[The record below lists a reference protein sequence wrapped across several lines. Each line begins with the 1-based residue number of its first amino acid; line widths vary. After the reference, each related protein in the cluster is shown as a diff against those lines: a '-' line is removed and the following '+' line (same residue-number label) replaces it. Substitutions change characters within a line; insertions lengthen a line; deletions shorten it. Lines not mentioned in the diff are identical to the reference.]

1 MTVLAD
7 NMAVALSAERLELR
21 PGDSTEVEVTV
32 RNGGQTVE
40 HYSTSVVGLP
50 RGARYTAEPA
60 ISHLMPG
67 DAATVKVR
75 ISLPDGSDAQAG
87 RHTLGMLVRSP
98 YHGDISRCEEFDLHV
113 APVAALTMTAHPQ
126 VVVGGWSGKF
136 ALNLTNSG
144 NTPLSVALTCTDP
157 EDAVLFS
164 FRPRHPTVQP
174 GGSTRVRMNVRA
186 TRPWTGTQVRRALTV
201 RAKADPDLSAEEALT
216 FVQRPQL
223 AAGLLRLL
231 AMVLGVAVMA
241 GAVIIG
247 ALLVRHNN
255 KPPQV
260 PGPHEGRTAPPGV
273 SVPTTPPGVKP
284 PPDGKKPVNESSNV
298 PNPPPAVNVTVVDFS
313 RRANGEPA
321 GDRIIEG
328 DEYAKSGIAL
338 TSDTQVAPAVCKDA
352 NAVALRTNQT
362 LGSFLTSARPA
373 GAYLCNTQPIRITF
387 TKPAKEV
394 QLTYSGLGA
403 QYKAT
408 LQLSDGTL
416 QQVAGGSKQDTTP
429 QTLTYTAKGD
439 ATILGLVF
447 GHASPDPQAKDPTI
461 IKRLVFTPAG

>member
-1 MTVLAD
+1 VQAD

-32 RNGGQTVE
+32 RNSGQTVE

-67 DAATVKVR
+67 DAGTVKVR
-75 ISLPDGSDAQAG
+75 ISLPDGSDAAAG
-87 RHTLGMLVRSP
+87 RHILGMLVRSP

-113 APVAALTMTAHPQ
+113 APVAALAMTAHPQ
-126 VVVGGWSGKF
+126 VVVGGWSGRY

-164 FRPRHPTVQP
+164 FRPKHPTVQP
-174 GGSTRVRMNVRA
+174 GGSARVRMNVRA

-201 RAKADPDLSAEEALT
+201 RAKADPDLSAEQALT

-231 AMVLGVAVMA
+231 AMALGVVVMA
-241 GAVIIG
+241 AAVIIG

-255 KPPQV
+255 KSQV
-260 PGPHEGRTAPPGV
+260 PGPGDAQKQPGVAVPSVPPGEK
-273 SVPTTPPGVKP
+273 PPAVKP
-284 PPDGKKPVNESSNV
+284 PPGGQPVPQATNLPPD
-298 PNPPPAVNVTVVDFS
+298 PNATVVDFS
-313 RRANGEPA
+313 RQANGEPA
-321 GDRIIEG
+321 GDRIIQG
-328 DEYAKSGIAL
+328 DEYAKSGVAL
-338 TSDTQVAPAVCKDA
+338 TTDTQVAPAGCKDA
-352 NAVALRTNQT
+352 TALALRTNQT

-373 GAYLCNTQPIRITF
+373 GVDLCNTQPIRMTF

-394 QLTYSGLGA
+394 RLTYGGLGA
-403 QYKAT
+403 QYRVT
-408 LQLSDGTL
+408 LQLSDGSI
-416 QQVAGGSKQDTTP
+416 QQVAGASKLDTP
-429 QTLTYTAKGD
+429 QTLSYAAKGD
-439 ATILGLVF
+439 LTISWLVF

-461 IKRLVFTPAG
+461 VKRLAFTPAG

>member
-1 MTVLAD
+1 MLAD

-67 DAATVKVR
+67 DASTVKVR
-75 ISLPDGSDAQAG
+75 ISLPDGSDAAAG

-113 APVAALTMTAHPQ
+113 VPVAALTMTAYPQ
-126 VVVGGWSGKF
+126 VVTGGWSGKF

-144 NTPLSVALTCTDP
+144 NTPLSVGLTCTDP

-164 FRPRHPTVQP
+164 FRPKQPTVAP
-174 GGSTRVRMNVRA
+174 GGSTRVRMHVRA
-186 TRPWTGTQVRRALTV
+186 TRPWTGSQVRRALTV
-201 RAKADPDLSAEEALT
+201 RAKADPDLAAEQALT

-223 AAGLLRLL
+223 AAGLLRVL
-231 AMVLGVAVMA
+231 AMALGVAVMA
-241 GAVIIG
+241 AAVIIG
-247 ALLVRHNN
+247 ALLVRH
-255 KPPQV
+255 KGGGSSEV
-260 PGPHEGRTAPPGV
+260 PRANPTAEPPGV
-273 SVPTTPPGVKP
+273 SVPAVPPAVKP
-284 PPDGKKPVNESSNV
+284 PPPGEKPEPRSTNL
-298 PNPPPAVNVTVVDFS
+298 PDDPKATIVDFS

-328 DEYAKSGIAL
+328 DEYAKSGVTL
-338 TSDTQVAPAVCKDA
+338 TSDTQVAPAECKDA
-352 NAVALRTNQT
+352 TAVALRTNQT

-373 GAYLCNTQPIRITF
+373 GAYLCNTQPIRVTF
-387 TKPAKEV
+387 TKPAKAV

-403 QYKAT
+403 QYRAT

-416 QQVAGGSKQDTTP
+416 QQIAGTSKQDTTP

-439 ATILGLVF
+439 VTILGLVF
-447 GHASPDPQAKDPTI
+447 GHTSPDPKAKDPTI

>member
-1 MTVLAD
+1 
-7 NMAVALSAERLELR
+7 
-21 PGDSTEVEVTV
+21 
-32 RNGGQTVE
+32 
-40 HYSTSVVGLP
+40 
-50 RGARYTAEPA
+50 
-60 ISHLMPG
+60 MPG
-67 DAATVKVR
+67 DAGTVKVR

-87 RHTLGMLVRSP
+87 RHILGMLVRSP

-113 APVAALTMTAHPQ
+113 VPVAALTMTAHPQ

-201 RAKADPDLSAEEALT
+201 RAKADPDLSAEQALT

-231 AMVLGVAVMA
+231 AMALGVAVMA
-241 GAVIIG
+241 AAVIIG

-255 KPPQV
+255 NKPQV
-260 PGPHEGRTAPPGV
+260 PGPDDAHKLPGVTVPSAPPGEK
-273 SVPTTPPGVKP
+273 PPGVKP
-284 PPDGKKPVNESSNV
+284 PPGEKPEPRSTNV
-298 PNPPPAVNVTVVDFS
+298 PDGPNVTIVDFS

-321 GDRIIEG
+321 GDRIIAG
-328 DEYAKSGIAL
+328 DEYAKGGVTL
-338 TSDTQVAPAVCKDA
+338 TTDTQVAPTGCKDA
-352 NAVALRTNQT
+352 TALALRTNQT

-373 GAYLCNTQPIRITF
+373 GVDLCNTQPIRVTF

-394 QLTYSGLGA
+394 RLTYGGLGA

-408 LQLSDGTL
+408 LQLSDGSL
-416 QQVAGGSKQDTTP
+416 QQVTGTSKLDTP
-429 QTLTYTAKGD
+429 QTLSYTAKGD
-439 ATILGLVF
+439 VTVLGLVF

-461 IKRLVFTPAG
+461 IKRLAFTPAG

>member
-32 RNGGQTVE
+32 RNSGQTVE

-67 DAATVKVR
+67 DAGTVKVR
-75 ISLPDGSDAQAG
+75 ISLPDGSDVQAG
-87 RHTLGMLVRSP
+87 RHVLGMLVRSP

-113 APVAALTMTAHPQ
+113 VPVAALTMTAHPQ
-126 VVVGGWSGKF
+126 VVVGGWSGRF

-144 NTPLSVALTCTDP
+144 NTPLSVGLTCTDP

-164 FRPRHPTVQP
+164 FRPKHPTVAP
-174 GGSTRVRMNVRA
+174 GGSSRVRMNVRA
-186 TRPWTGTQVRRALTV
+186 TRPWTGSQVRRALTV
-201 RAKADPDLSAEEALT
+201 RAKADPDLAAEQALT

-223 AAGLLRLL
+223 AAGLLRVL
-231 AMVLGVAVMA
+231 AMALGVAVMA
-241 GAVIIG
+241 AAVIIG
-247 ALLVRHNN
+247 ALLVRH
-255 KPPQV
+255 KGSSDPVRAGDP
-260 PGPHEGRTAPPGV
+260 TAAPPGV
-273 SVPTTPPGVKP
+273 SVPAVPPGAKPPADGKTPVNHPSDLPPP
-284 PPDGKKPVNESSNV
+284 PPD
-298 PNPPPAVNVTVVDFS
+298 PNATIVDFS
-313 RRANGEPA
+313 RQANGEPA
-321 GDRIIEG
+321 GDRIIQS
-328 DEYAKSGIAL
+328 DEYAKSGITL
-338 TSDTQVAPAVCKDA
+338 TSDTQVAPTVCKDA
-352 NAVALRTNQT
+352 TAVALRTNQT

-387 TKPAKEV
+387 TKPAKQV
-394 QLTYSGLGA
+394 QITYSGLGG

-416 QQVAGGSKQDTTP
+416 QQVTGTSQKDATP
-429 QTLTYTAKGD
+429 QTLTYTAKGGV
-439 ATILGLVF
+439 TVLGLVF
-447 GHASPDPQAKDPTI
+447 GHASPDPNAKDPTI
-461 IKRLVFTPAG
+461 IKRLVFTPAR

>member
-1 MTVLAD
+1 VRAD

-32 RNGGQTVE
+32 RNSGQTVE

-67 DAATVKVR
+67 DATTVKVR
-75 ISLPDGSDAQAG
+75 ISLPDGSDAAAG
-87 RHTLGMLVRSP
+87 RHILGMLVRSP

-126 VVVGGWSGKF
+126 VVVGGWSGKY

-164 FRPRHPTVQP
+164 FRPKHPTVQP
-174 GGSTRVRMNVRA
+174 GGSARVRMNVRA

-201 RAKADPDLSAEEALT
+201 RAKADPDLSAEQALT

-231 AMVLGVAVMA
+231 AMALGVVVMA
-241 GAVIIG
+241 AAVIIG
-247 ALLVRHNN
+247 ALLVRH
-255 KPPQV
+255 KSGSDRV
-260 PGPHEGRTAPPGV
+260 PIGDPTAQPPGV
-273 SVPTTPPGVKP
+273 SVPAVPPGPKP
-284 PPDGKKPVNESSNV
+284 PNDGKKPVNDKSDV
-298 PNPPPAVNVTVVDFS
+298 PKPPPAANATVVDFS
-313 RRANGEPA
+313 RRADGGPA

-328 DEYAKSGIAL
+328 DEYAKSGVTL

-394 QLTYSGLGA
+394 RLTYSGLGA
-403 QYKAT
+403 QYRAT

-416 QQVAGGSKQDTTP
+416 QQVAGASKQDTTP

-439 ATILGLVF
+439 VTILGLVF
-447 GHASPDPQAKDPTI
+447 GHASPDPEAKDPTI
-461 IKRLVFTPAG
+461 IKRLAFTPAG

>member
-1 MTVLAD
+1 VSLLAD
-7 NMAVALSAERLELR
+7 NIAVALSAERLELR

-50 RGARYTAEPA
+50 RGAKYTAEPA

-67 DAATVKVR
+67 DAGTVKVR
-75 ISLPDGSDAQAG
+75 ISLPESGAAEAG
-87 RHTLGMLVRSP
+87 THTIGMLVRSP
-98 YHGDISRCEEFDLHV
+98 YHGDVSRCEEFDLHV
-113 APVAALTMTAHPQ
+113 MPVAALAMTAHPQ

-144 NTPLSVALTCTDP
+144 NTPLSVGLTCADP

-164 FRPRHPTVQP
+164 FRPRHPTVRP
-174 GGSTRVRMNVRA
+174 GASTRVRMNVRA
-186 TRPWTGTQVRRALTV
+186 TRPWTGSQVRRALTV
-201 RAKADPDLSAEEALT
+201 RAKADPDLSAEQTLT

-231 AMVLGVAVMA
+231 AMALGVAVMA

-247 ALLVRHNN
+247 ALLVRHQGG
-255 KPPQV
+255 PD
-260 PGPHEGRTAPPGV
+260 PGPPDPHVTPSGIAVATAPPGEK
-273 SVPTTPPGVKP
+273 PPGVKP
-284 PPDGKKPVNESSNV
+284 PPGDQPAPRATNL
-298 PNPPPAVNVTVVDFS
+298 PPDAAVTVVDFS

-321 GDRIIEG
+321 GDRIIQG
-328 DEYAKSGIAL
+328 DEYAKSGITL
-338 TSDTQVAPAVCKDA
+338 VSETQVAPAVCTDA
-352 NAVALRTNQT
+352 NAVALRTRQT

-373 GAYLCNTQPIRITF
+373 SSDLCNTQPIRITF

-394 QLTYSGLGA
+394 RLTYGGLGA
-403 QYKAT
+403 QYRAT
-408 LQLSDGTL
+408 LQLSDGTR
-416 QQVAGGSKQDTTP
+416 QQVAGTSKLDTP
-429 QTLTYTAKGD
+429 QTLTYQAKGD
-439 ATILGLVF
+439 VTVLWLVF

-461 IKRLVFTPAG
+461 IKGLAFTPAG

>member
-7 NMAVALSAERLELR
+7 KMGVALSAERLELR

-32 RNGGQTVE
+32 RNSGQTVE

-67 DAATVKVR
+67 DAGTVKVR
-75 ISLPDGSDAQAG
+75 ISLPESSEAAAG

-113 APVAALTMTAHPQ
+113 VPVAALTMTAHPQ
-126 VVVGGWSGKF
+126 VVVGGWAGKF
-136 ALNLTNSG
+136 ALNLSNSG

-164 FRPRHPTVQP
+164 FRPKHPTVRP
-174 GGSTRVRMNVRA
+174 GSSTRVRMNVRA
-186 TRPWTGTQVRRALTV
+186 TRPWTGSQVRRALTV

-223 AAGLLRLL
+223 PAGLLRLL
-231 AMVLGVAVMA
+231 AMAIGVAVMA

-247 ALLVRHNN
+247 ALLVRHKSGAN
-255 KPPQV
+255 
-260 PGPHEGRTAPPGV
+260 PGPPSPTLRSEPGISAPA
-273 SVPTTPPGVKP
+273 TPPGDNQPPGKP
-284 PPDGKKPVNESSNV
+284 PVPQATKLPPDPG
-298 PNPPPAVNVTVVDFS
+298 VTVVDFS
-313 RRANGEPA
+313 QRANGTPA
-321 GDRIIEG
+321 GDQIIPG
-328 DEYAKSGIAL
+328 DEYAKSGVTLAA
-338 TSDTQVAPAVCKDA
+338 DTQVAPAVCKDA
-352 NAVALRTNQT
+352 NALALRTNQT
-362 LGSFLTSARPA
+362 LGSFLTSSRPA
-373 GAYLCNTQPIRITF
+373 SVDLCNTQPIRVTF

-394 QLTYSGLGA
+394 RLTYGGLGA
-403 QYKAT
+403 QYRAT
-408 LQLSDGTL
+408 LQLSDGSV
-416 QQVAGGSKQDTTP
+416 QQLTGTSKVDTA
-429 QTLTYTAKGD
+429 QTLSYQPKDGV
-439 ATILGLVF
+439 TIRWLVF

-461 IKRLVFTPAG
+461 IKRLTFTPAG

>member
-1 MTVLAD
+1 MLAD

-32 RNGGQTVE
+32 RNSGQTVE

-67 DAATVKVR
+67 DAGTVKVR
-75 ISLPDGSDAQAG
+75 ISLPESSEAAAG

-113 APVAALTMTAHPQ
+113 VPVAALTMTAHPQ
-126 VVVGGWSGKF
+126 VVVGGWAGKF
-136 ALNLTNSG
+136 ALNLGNSG

-164 FRPRHPTVQP
+164 FRPRHPTIQP
-174 GGSTRVRMNVRA
+174 GRSIRVRMNVRA
-186 TRPWTGTQVRRALTV
+186 TRPWTGSQVRRALTV
-201 RAKADPDLSAEEALT
+201 RAKADPDLSAEQALT
-216 FVQRPQL
+216 FVQRPQI

-231 AMVLGVAVMA
+231 AMALGVAVVA

-247 ALLVRHNN
+247 ALLVRHKGGDNT
-255 KPPQV
+255 V
-260 PGPHEGRTAPPGV
+260 PRADPTAAPPGV
-273 SVPTTPPGVKP
+273 PIPGVTPTAKPPGDEKPPVHKSTDLPPP
-284 PPDGKKPVNESSNV
+284 PPD
-298 PNPPPAVNVTVVDFS
+298 PNATIVDFS
-313 RRANGEPA
+313 RRGNGEPA
-321 GDRIIEG
+321 GDRIIQG
-328 DEYAKSGIAL
+328 DEYAKGGVTL
-338 TSDTQVAPAVCKDA
+338 TTDTQVTPTGCKDA
-352 NAVALRTNQT
+352 TALALRTNPT
-362 LGSFLTSARPA
+362 LGSFLTSARPV
-373 GAYLCNTQPIRITF
+373 GVDLCNTQPIRVTF

-394 QLTYSGLGA
+394 QITYAGLGA

-408 LQLSDGTL
+408 LQLSDGSL
-416 QQVAGGSKQDTTP
+416 QQVAGASKQDASA

-439 ATILGLVF
+439 VTVLGLVF
-447 GHASPDPQAKDPTI
+447 GHASPDPNAKDPTI